1 MDMKKILLGLTMAL
15 VALCLPVQASA
26 YSEEMAQLAEM
37 LNKELA
43 QDSSVQSVKYDGTNM
58 IFTLNVKGQLSADE
72 INVMSLVLGTPE
84 GKAMIVPQIKQTL
97 GGGDDAKLFFQVL
110 QSTNTG
116 LEFRMDTGEKV
127 LTFNLKPE
135 DLL

>member
-15 VALCLPVQASA
+15 VAICLPVQASA

-37 LNKELA
+37 LNKELT
-43 QDSSVQSVKYDGTNM
+43 QDNSVQSVKYDGTNM

-72 INVMSLVLGTPE
+72 INLMSLVLGTPE
-84 GKAMIVPQIKQTL
+84 GKAMIVPQIKQML
-97 GGGDDAKLFFQVL
+97 GGDDDAKLFFQVL
-110 QSTNTG
+110 QSANTG
-116 LEFRMDTGEKV
+116 LELRLDAGEKV
-127 LTFNLKPE
+127 FTFNLEPG